1 MSFHS
6 LGIFEVGIIPFLFGD
21 ESLVRALLMSRLV
34 LATSSFISFVRFVE
48 SVSHS
53 RNAFS
58 SLKYGGKNS
67 CVSMISALLHVV
79 GGACLSFLV
88 RYTSERTY

>member
-6 LGIFEVGIIPFLFGD
+6 REVFEVGIIPFLFGD
-21 ESLVRALLMSRLV
+21 ETLVRTLLMSRLV
-34 LATSSFISFVRFVE
+34 LATSSFVSFVRFVE

-58 SLKYGGKNS
+58 RLKYGIKNS
-67 CVSMISALLHVV
+67 SVSMISAHFSV
-79 GGACLSFLV
+79 
-88 RYTSERTY
+88 